1 MCTLKFKVVNYIFVW
16 ILNFVLMFC
25 VSMFIE
31 ILESKRLSA
40 YYLEKQ
46 GKRGNIY
53 RKFWVN
59 FYITLLVLIGRE
71 KINKKANPV
80 NWNLET
86 LINLEYKTQQSKLEH
101 LILFLI
107 ITGFTIYVIIEF
119 TFNKSLWIIL
129 LNNTL
134 SVNLIFS

>member
-1 MCTLKFKVVNYIFVW
+1 
-16 ILNFVLMFC
+16 MFC

-86 LINLEYKTQQSKLEH
+86 LINLEYKTQQSKLGH

-134 SVNLIFS
+134 SVNLILS